1 MHDIGKVGIPDHI
14 LLKPGKLSIEEFAIM
29 KKHAMLGYQILAE
42 SQSEMLQVGAE
53 IALSHHEKFDGSGYP
68 HGLVGEEIPLFARIV
83 AVADVYDALTSLRPY
98 KRAMLHSE
106 SFEIIV
112 GGSGNQFDPQIVEA
126 FVRQE
131 SKFLEV
137 LEQSHADIASDDET
151 VPAIGRLQ
159 MSLST
164 VEWGNGST
172 LPTSVS

>member
-1 MHDIGKVGIPDHI
+1 M
-14 LLKPGKLSIEEFAIM
+14 
-29 KKHAMLGYQILAE
+29 
-42 SQSEMLQVGAE
+42 
-53 IALSHHEKFDGSGYP
+53 SHHERWDGSGYP
-68 HGLVGEEIPLFARIV
+68 DGKRKTAIPLEARIV
-83 AVADVYDALTSLRPY
+83 AVADVYDALTSRRPY

-131 SKFLEV
+131 SKFREV
-137 LEQSHADIASDDET
+137 LEQSQVDIASKAET

-164 VEWGNGST
+164 VEWENGCT
-172 LPTSVS
+172 LSTSVS